1 MSAKTPKK
9 EWRVPMVR
17 GGDRMRAAEASACHI
32 PDVTPFLPAAAFFA
46 TVQEIGPRTRF
57 APIAIRPSIRIFP
70 QRHAFDLQPE
80 SLSDHRASP
89 DKKSNTEPGRVWRA
103 EPRFLGRQTAPGWNR
118 GGMPSVRKVENRGR
132 SRCRSGAQVMAPDK
146 QSLVVI

>member
-46 TVQEIGPRTRF
+46 TVQEIGPCTRF
-57 APIAIRPSIRIFP
+57 TPIAIRPSIRIFP
-70 QRHAFDLQPE
+70 
-80 SLSDHRASP
+80 
-89 DKKSNTEPGRVWRA
+89 
-103 EPRFLGRQTAPGWNR
+103 
-118 GGMPSVRKVENRGR
+118 
-132 SRCRSGAQVMAPDK
+132 
-146 QSLVVI
+146 